1 MMSWSQATRFVR
13 PLRDILLDSL
23 PLFICIV
30 RSGNLD
36 SKTLF
41 HRPINGPSTRMS
53 EENCKSRSK
62 QKHTYRDT
70 ITKES

>member
-1 MMSWSQATRFVR
+1 MISWSQATRFVR

-41 HRPINGPSTRMS
+41 HRPINGPSKRMS
-53 EENCKSRSK
+53 EENCEDQNKTHLS
-62 QKHTYRDT
+62 
-70 ITKES
+70 

>member
-36 SKTLF
+36 SKNLF

-53 EENCKSRSK
+53 EENCEAGSK
-62 QKHTYRDT
+62 QNTLIVKP
-70 ITKES
+70 